1 MVQAGDDAIVSARGV
16 NILMSRR
23 IHEEVTLRR
32 LVGIVSHPAATTWLA
47 LLAVVI
53 AGVGQWLL
61 GQPESSRGWLVYAAA
76 IGILAPVLVATR
88 PEPARSDGSTH
99 FWPPSRGLLLT
110 VAVIGQAV
118 AVLGTRTQHSFWPV
132 FLPWA
137 GSLVAVAACLVPLPA
152 WMGQWRLAP
161 RALEWL
167 AIGAVI
173 VVAAILRFVNLE
185 AVPSGIH
192 GDEGEFGAV
201 ALAVVR
207 GQGPSP
213 FGVAFLD
220 DPALYMFL
228 LAPFVA
234 LFGVDMSAIRLLS
247 AFVGT
252 ATVGL
257 LYLFGRELFGVRT
270 GLIAALL
277 LAGSAVHIHF
287 SRTALNVIE
296 APFFACLSLWL
307 LWKAL
312 TTERA
317 LWYVL
322 SGLAGGLGFYFH
334 FSTRMVAP
342 MLAIVLLWRFVARL
356 SSLPQTARALLLTGS
371 GGLLALTP
379 FLSHTASQ
387 PSQLS
392 DHVSGRMIWN
402 HWTST
407 AQRYNVP
414 TTDPIGVIGGQI
426 QSSLAALIQRPDIDV
441 FFSFAGLPMVN
452 VAVAPLVLL
461 GLAAVALRPRTPR
474 YALIGIW
481 FVTAVIFGSVL
492 IINAGAFH
500 RMLIALLPAF
510 IAGAALIDRLLDQIR
525 RAVPAHIGAAIG
537 GVLVLVAPAAMLLEA
552 QRYFGPAVGAYPW
565 AVATA
570 QARHLQSLA
579 PGSLALVAGMPF
591 IYASHGPSRYL
602 GHAIERRDLH
612 NPTVDL
618 PARTGGRPLSILI
631 NPAHR
636 AWVALFRAYYPQAEF
651 QEVKWPNGQTVLL
664 TLTVP
669 PAVQAVAQTPAGG
682 LRGEIR
688 PLAGGQPVQTRV
700 DPAIIFNELSAV
712 ARSQEYEA
720 QWVGTLRALQTG
732 EHELE
737 VISDGAIE
745 LLLDQQV
752 LLADSGMPSGPRAL
766 RQRVRLDGNE
776 HPVQLRGS
784 WRGGSGYLALYWRPP
799 GGERELVPPQALR
812 PGS

>member
-1 MVQAGDDAIVSARGV
+1 M
-16 NILMSRR
+16 LMPRR
-23 IHEEVTLRR
+23 SHEEATLRR
-32 LVGIVSHPAATTWLA
+32 LVSIVSHPAATTWLA
-47 LLAVVI
+47 LLAVAI

-61 GQPESSRGWLVYAAA
+61 GQPESSRGWLVYVAA
-76 IGILAPVLVATR
+76 IGILVPALVATR
-88 PEPARSDGSTH
+88 ADPACRDGSTH
-99 FWPPSRGLLLT
+99 FWPPSRELLLII
-110 VAVIGQAV
+110 AVTGQAV
-118 AVLGTRTQHSFWPV
+118 AILGARTQHSFWPV

-137 GSLVAVAACLVPLPA
+137 LSLVAVAACLIPLPA
-152 WMGQWRLAP
+152 RIWQWGLSP
-161 RALEWL
+161 RTAERL

-173 VVAAILRFVNLE
+173 VVAALLRFVNLE

-201 ALAVVR
+201 ALAVAR
-207 GQGPSP
+207 DQGPSP

-220 DPALYMFL
+220 DPALYMYL

-234 LFGVDMSAIRLLS
+234 LFGVEMNSIRLLS
-247 AFVGT
+247 ALVGT
-252 ATVGL
+252 TTVGI
-257 LYLFGRELFGVRT
+257 LYLFGRELFGVRA

-287 SRTALNVIE
+287 SRFALNVIE

-307 LWKAL
+307 LWKAM

-317 LWYVL
+317 LWYVM

-334 FSTRMVAP
+334 FSTRIVAP

-356 SSLPQTARALLLTGS
+356 SSLRRTARALLLTGS

-379 FLSHTASQ
+379 FLSHAANQ
-387 PSQLS
+387 PGQLS
-392 DHVSGRMIWN
+392 DHVAGRMIWN

-407 AQRYNVP
+407 AQRYNLP
-414 TTDPIGVIGGQI
+414 ATNLIGVIGGQI
-426 QSSLAALIQRPDIDV
+426 QSSLAALIQRPDIDD

-452 VAVAPLVLL
+452 VTVAPLVLL
-461 GLAAVALRPRTPR
+461 GLAALALRPRTPR
-474 YALIGIW
+474 YAVIGIW
-481 FVTAVIFGSVL
+481 FVTAVVFGSVL

-510 IAGAALIDRLLDQIR
+510 LAGAVLIDRLLDQISR
-525 RAVPAHIGAAIG
+525 TIPARIGVAVS
-537 GVLVLVAPAAMLLEA
+537 GVLLLLAPTAMLLEA
-552 QRYFGPAVGAYPW
+552 QRYFGPAVSAYPW

-579 PGSLALVAGMPF
+579 PGSLALVAGAPF
-591 IYASHGPSRYL
+591 IYANHGPSRYL
-602 GHAIERRDLH
+602 GHAVERRDLH

-618 PARTGGRPLSILI
+618 PARTSGRPLSILI

-636 AWVALFRAYYPQAEF
+636 AWVALLRAYYPQAEF
-651 QEVKWPNGQTVLL
+651 KEVKWPNGQTVLL

-669 PAVQAVAQTPAGG
+669 PAAQAMAQTPAGG

-688 PLAGGQPVQTRV
+688 PLAGGRPAQTRI
-700 DPAIIFNELSAV
+700 DPAILFNELSAV

-720 QWVGTLRALQTG
+720 QWEGMLRAPREG
-732 EHELE
+732 EYELE
-737 VISDGAIE
+737 VVSDGAIE
-745 LLLDQQV
+745 LRLDQQV

-776 HPVQLRGS
+776 HAVQLRGS
-784 WRGGSGYLALYWRPP
+784 WRGGPGYLAFYWRPP

-812 PGS
+812 PVS